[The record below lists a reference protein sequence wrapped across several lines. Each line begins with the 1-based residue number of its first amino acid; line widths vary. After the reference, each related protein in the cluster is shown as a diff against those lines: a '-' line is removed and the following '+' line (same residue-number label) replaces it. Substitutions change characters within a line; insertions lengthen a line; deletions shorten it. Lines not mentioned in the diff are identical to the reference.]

1 MELAQMKSRI
11 KLIHRKS
18 NINKNGFQ
26 VNEFIELKEIW
37 SKVEQVK
44 ITERIQSSNEQIPD
58 EKRFII
64 RKSAEPNIDIND
76 LFIKYKGKLYE
87 AVGYETFNSLEDFI
101 CIVAREGKDECK
113 DNN

>member
-1 MELAQMKSRI
+1 MELAQMKNRI
-11 KLIHRKS
+11 KLVQRKS
-18 NINKNGFQ
+18 ITNKNGFQ
-26 VNEFIELKEIW
+26 GNEFVDLKEIW

-76 LFIKYKGKLYE
+76 LFIKHKDKLYE
-87 AVGYETFNSLEDFI
+87 AIGYETFNSLEDFI
-101 CIVAREGKDECK
+101 CIVAREGKDEYK
-113 DNN
+113 NNN

>member
-1 MELAQMKSRI
+1 MKNRI
-11 KLIHRKS
+11 KLVQRKS
-18 NINKNGFQ
+18 ITNKNGFQ
-26 VNEFIELKEIW
+26 GNEFVDLKEIW

-76 LFIKYKGKLYE
+76 LFIKYKDKLYE
-87 AVGYETFNSLEDFI
+87 AIGYETFNSLEDFI
-101 CIVAREGKDECK
+101 CIVAREGKDEYK
-113 DNN
+113 NNN

>member
-1 MELAQMKSRI
+1 MELAQMKNRI
-11 KLIHRKS
+11 TPVQRKS
-18 NINKNGFQ
+18 IINKNGFQ
-26 VNEFIELKEIW
+26 GNEFVELKEIW

-44 ITERIQSSNEQIPD
+44 ITERIQSSNERMPD

-76 LFIKYKGKLYE
+76 LFIKYKNKLYE
-87 AVGYETFNSLEDFI
+87 AIGYETFNSLEDFTSI
-101 CIVAREGKDECK
+101 IARECDNECK

>member
-1 MELAQMKSRI
+1 MELAQMKNRI
-11 KLIHRKS
+11 KLVQRKS
-18 NINKNGFQ
+18 ITNKNGFQ
-26 VNEFIELKEIW
+26 GNEFVDLKEIW

-76 LFIKYKGKLYE
+76 LFIKYKDKLYE
-87 AVGYETFNSLEDFI
+87 TIGYETFNSLEDFI
-101 CIVAREGKDECK
+101 CIVAREGKDEYK
-113 DNN
+113 NNN